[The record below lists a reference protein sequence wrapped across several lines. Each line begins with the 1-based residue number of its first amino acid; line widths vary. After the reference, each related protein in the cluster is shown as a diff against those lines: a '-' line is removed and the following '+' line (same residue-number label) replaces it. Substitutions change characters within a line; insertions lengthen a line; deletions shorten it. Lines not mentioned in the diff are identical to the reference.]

1 MHIKHS
7 ISLTILASC
16 GAKSKKVLRKKKG
29 KYILKVHT
37 IEINLDE
44 LST

>member
-16 GAKSKKVLRKKKG
+16 GAKNKVLRKKMANT
-29 KYILKVHT
+29 Y
-37 IEINLDE
+37 
-44 LST
+44 